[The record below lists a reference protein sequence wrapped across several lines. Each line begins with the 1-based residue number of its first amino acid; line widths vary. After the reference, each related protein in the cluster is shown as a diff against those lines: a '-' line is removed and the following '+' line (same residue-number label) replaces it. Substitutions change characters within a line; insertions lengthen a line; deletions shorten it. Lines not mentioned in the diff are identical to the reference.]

1 MDRTADGLPGTLE
14 EVTLAWPA
22 AAPRR
27 FGSPSDDAV
36 GPPILVRLPS
46 GWSAVGAARPGRGRR
61 LAAATAVLLAACAA
75 KPDQPPATPS
85 FGAVLDTLVPA
96 ALHRANAPG
105 AAVALVESG
114 HVRLAK
120 GYGLA
125 DRESGL
131 PMTDSTPIGVA
142 SVSKLVFS
150 LAWIRLV
157 QDGKL
162 PLDAPTASILKSWKL
177 PPAAFDPDGV
187 TPRRLLSH
195 TAGLSMLS
203 VPCFARDSARPTEAE
218 VLSGKA
224 GDRGKVE
231 LIADPGARWSY
242 SGGGYTLLQL
252 AAQDATGMP
261 IADLMQTELLGPL
274 GMKDSGYG
282 PPTRAAAGYDEHG
295 EPVRPIRCVGEAAAG
310 LVTTARDMAKLLVE
324 YGRIRRGE
332 SRILQPAWLD
342 SLARPVM
349 KTEFEVDGKP
359 LDMGDTQMGLGH
371 FIHVSRDGHRML
383 FHSGGNPGV
392 GAYLLI
398 DLDRDGG
405 LFGAI
410 DSDNARP
417 VMIAIVQAWAAWNH
431 TDPPALF

>member
-1 MDRTADGLPGTLE
+1 MD
-14 EVTLAWPA
+14 
-22 AAPRR
+22 
-27 FGSPSDDAV
+27 
-36 GPPILVRLPS
+36 
-46 GWSAVGAARPGRGRR
+46 R
-61 LAAATAVLLAACAA
+61 LAATTAILLAACAA
-75 KPDQPPATPS
+75 KPVQPPVGPS
-85 FGAVLDTLVPA
+85 FGAVLDTLIPA
-96 ALHRANAPG
+96 ALRRAGAPG
-105 AAVALVESG
+105 AVVALVESG
-114 HVRLAK
+114 HVRRAT

-125 DRESGL
+125 DRESGR

-162 PLDAPTASILKSWKL
+162 PLDAPIGGILKSWRL
-177 PPAAFDPDGV
+177 PPSSFDPAGV

-231 LIADPGARWSY
+231 LVAAPGARWSY

-261 IADLMQTELLGPL
+261 IADLVRVEVLGPL
-274 GMKDSGYG
+274 GMKDSGFG
-282 PPTRAAAGYDEHG
+282 PPPRPTAAGYDESG
-295 EPVRPIRCVGEAAAG
+295 QPVRPVRCVGEAAAG
-310 LVTTARDMAKLLVE
+310 FVTTARDMATLLVE

-349 KTEFEVDGKP
+349 KTVFEVDGKP
-359 LDMGDTQMGLGH
+359 LDMGDTRMGLGH

-405 LFGAI
+405 LFAAI
-410 DSDNARP
+410 DSDRARP

-431 TDPPALF
+431 TDPPAFF